1 MKLRPHGA
9 DAAEKPRVT
18 SLRARNTR
26 ATGASN
32 DRHTAA
38 SWTHSR
44 LLAVTDEAGEP
55 RSAGKTRAGG
65 ATNTNPSCQ
74 RHGPAS
80 AAYLQA
86 RVLKVSHKDDL

>member
-32 DRHTAA
+32 DRRTR
-38 SWTHSR
+38 SR